1 MTPDEFAAQLEK
13 LITEARDKGL
23 SNDLMGEALVCAAEA
38 LIRGAME
45 SDRSDNQSL
54 PEA

>member
-23 SNDLMGEALVCAAEA
+23 PDDSIGEALVCAAEA
-38 LIRGAME
+38 LILSAGEA
-45 SDRSDNQSL
+45 DISDNQSL